1 MTPSTTDA
9 LLRMVDTVRGLLSE
23 IEEHGR
29 ELEGDDTG
37 VIAAVNACITDGSA
51 PAKPAPARPAA
62 PAAAA
67 AAPAEDAPGS
77 ATAEGVGSVV
87 AGEVVEAASAAPAV
101 EVVVVQPVTVVA
113 IPPAAET
120 SAAPAAPAA
129 PAATP
134 PPAAASAPPSAAPP
148 APSKGRPAAAGQPP
162 TAAADD
168 TGTKR
173 SVADQSIRVDVDL
186 LDKLMNLVGELVL
199 TRNQLIRAIGSVAD
213 PGMTRTGQ
221 RLNLITSELQESVMK
236 TRMQAIDHLWSKL
249 PRVVRDLSSTF
260 GKQIR
265 LAQEGKET
273 ELDRSLL
280 EAVKDPLTHLVR
292 NAVDHGIESPVERVA
307 AGKGAE
313 GTLTLRAY
321 HEGGH
326 VIVEVRDDGSGIDP
340 DKIARIAVEKGLV
353 SRDQLAAMDRRE
365 VLGLVFRPGFSTAK
379 AVTNVSGRGVGM
391 DVVKTNIERIG
402 GAVDVDSVVGKGTT
416 WRLTIPLTLAIIQ
429 ALTIE
434 CGDER
439 YVIPQVAV
447 HELVYLDGQS
457 GRVVEHAMGAQV
469 YRLRGKLLPLVYLDE
484 TLGLA
489 RDGERDRD
497 RDVYVAVLQAE
508 GKRFG
513 LVVDR
518 VLNTEEV
525 VVKPLTSR
533 FKDIGV
539 YAGATLLGDGRVAL
553 ILDVASLARRAQLAA
568 GAEDKDA
575 DTAVRRGNG
584 NGGRLL
590 IAGVGDRR
598 VAIPLDMVTRL
609 EEFPVERIER
619 TGSREVVQYRDQ
631 ILPVLRLSHMLGA
644 YETESGP
651 TV

>member
-1 MTPSTTDA
+1 
-9 LLRMVDTVRGLLSE
+9 
-23 IEEHGR
+23 
-29 ELEGDDTG
+29 
-37 VIAAVNACITDGSA
+37 
-51 PAKPAPARPAA
+51 
-62 PAAAA
+62 
-67 AAPAEDAPGS
+67 
-77 ATAEGVGSVV
+77 
-87 AGEVVEAASAAPAV
+87 
-101 EVVVVQPVTVVA
+101 
-113 IPPAAET
+113 PPA
-120 SAAPAAPAA
+120 
-129 PAATP
+129 P
-134 PPAAASAPPSAAPP
+134 PPAAAVAPPTPPPAPP
-148 APSKGRPAAAGQPP
+148 AGGKAAAPEPGEE
-162 TAAADD
+162 
-168 TGTKR
+168 GTSRR

-199 TRNQLIRAIGSVAD
+199 TRNQLVRAIGTVSD

-236 TRMQAIDHLWSKL
+236 TRMQAIDHIWSKL

-260 GKQIR
+260 GKQIK

-292 NAVDHGIESPVERVA
+292 NAVDHGIETPEERVA
-307 AGKGAE
+307 AGKPAE

-340 DKIARIAVEKGLV
+340 DKIARIGVEKGIV
-353 SRDQLAAMDRRE
+353 SRDQLAAMDKRE
-365 VLGLVFRPGFSTAK
+365 ILALVFKPGFSTAK

-402 GAVDVDSVVGKGTT
+402 GTVDVDSVVGQGTT

-434 CGDER
+434 CGQER

-457 GRVVEHAMGAQV
+457 GRVVEHAMGAPV
-469 YRLRGKLLPLVYLDE
+469 YRLRGKLLPLVYLDD
-484 TLGLA
+484 TLGIP
-489 RDGERDRD
+489 RDGEHDT
-497 RDVYVAVLQAE
+497 DVYVAVLQAE

-533 FKDIGV
+533 FKDIGA

-553 ILDVASLARRAQLAA
+553 ILDVASLARRAHLAA
-568 GAEDKDA
+568 SGERENADA
-575 DTAVRRGNG
+575 TTRRGGG
-584 NGGRLL
+584 NSDRLL

-631 ILPVLRLSHMLGA
+631 ILPVLRLSHLLGA
-644 YETESGP
+644 YETEPGP
-651 TV
+651 TVPVVVYTENGRSVALAVEKIIDIVEEGLDDSKRDFGDDGLLGSAVIQQRVTELLDVRRAILAADPLFHTSMDPYEQYQAGTEADYTSYQTAGA